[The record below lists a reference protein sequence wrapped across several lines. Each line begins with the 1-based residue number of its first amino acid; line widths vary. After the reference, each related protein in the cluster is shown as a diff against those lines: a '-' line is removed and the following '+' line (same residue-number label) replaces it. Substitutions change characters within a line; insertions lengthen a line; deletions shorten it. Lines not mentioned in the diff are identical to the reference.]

1 MALYRKKSLVEAEE
15 AKAGGSM
22 DTKTGLH
29 SYQKGDFIIT
39 NPDGERYPCPR
50 DVFFKTYEL
59 VPSLIRDVTQTY
71 PSGE

>member
-15 AKAGGSM
+15 AKTGGSM
-22 DTKTGLH
+22 DTRTGLH
-29 SYQKGDFIIT
+29 SYKKGDFIIT

-59 VPSLIRDVTQTY
+59 VSSAGHAVVP
-71 PSGE
+71 